1 MKSKIFYGLLFFIIT
16 FHFIFSENLI
26 VIITDGMTFD
36 CLSIIRKI
44 SENPQKEI
52 SFDRFS
58 QIFYCETTADKTYI
72 TDSAAA
78 GTAIFTGTKTEN
90 GIIGLNSY
98 KMEVEN
104 IVEFCEKNSL
114 LTGIITNT
122 RVTHAT
128 PASTYAHIDNRNKE
142 YEIAYQLSRKN
153 IDIVIGGGIKYF
165 KKENRLDKID
175 LLKEFQKK
183 GYLVIKDK
191 TGLKNVPDKKVIALF
206 SDSHLDYEIQKD
218 TTEQPTLTEMVE
230 YGLKYLE
237 EKSKR
242 AKTDFFLMIESG
254 RIDHASHYTLFSELY
269 FELLETEKMIKTVL
283 DFASKTNTTVL
294 LVSDHST
301 ANPVFVGTFTDSIL
315 NTMDSYFVNNFDTS
329 TKENLVKSLDSF
341 KVKFT
346 DISELPGEKE
356 ESSYRG
362 DHTGS
367 DVLGFFYSKN
377 FKLEKIFYRNDQLF
391 DLMKKILKD

>member
-1 MKSKIFYGLLFFIIT
+1 MKSKIFYGFLFFVIT

-90 GIIGLNSY
+90 GIIGLNSN

-142 YEIAYQLSRKN
+142 YEIAYQLSKKN

-165 KKENRLDKID
+165 KKENRFDKID

-218 TTEQPTLTEMVE
+218 TTEQPTLTKMVE

-315 NTMDSYFVNNFDTS
+315 NTMDSYFVNNFDSS
-329 TKENLVKSLDSF
+329 TKENLVKSLESF

-346 DISELPGEKE
+346 DISELHGEKE

-377 FKLEKIFYRNDQLF
+377 FKLEKIFYQNDQLF

>member
-1 MKSKIFYGLLFFIIT
+1 
-16 FHFIFSENLI
+16 
-26 VIITDGMTFD
+26 
-36 CLSIIRKI
+36 SIIRKI

>member
-1 MKSKIFYGLLFFIIT
+1 MKSKLFSTFLFLVIIFNFLFP
-16 FHFIFSENLI
+16 ENLV
-26 VIITDGMTFD
+26 VIITDGMNFD

-44 SENPQKEI
+44 SKDPLKEI

-90 GIIGLNSY
+90 GIVGLNSN
-98 KMEVEN
+98 KVEVEN
-104 IVEFCEKNSL
+104 IVEFCQKNSI

-128 PASTYAHIDNRNKE
+128 PASTFAHLDNRNKE
-142 YEIAYQLSRKN
+142 YEIAYQLSKKN
-153 IDIVIGGGIKYF
+153 IDLIMGGGIKYF
-165 KKENRLDKID
+165 EKKNRFDKID

-191 TGLKNVPDKKVIALF
+191 SGLKKVTEKKVFALF
-206 SDSHLDYEIQKD
+206 SDSHLDYELQKD
-218 TTEQPTLTEMVE
+218 TTKQPTLTEMVE
-230 YGLKYLE
+230 YGLKYLD
-237 EKSKR
+237 EKAEKE
-242 AKTDFFLMIESG
+242 KKDFFLMIESG

-269 FELLETEKMIKTVL
+269 FELLETEKMVKTVL
-283 DFASKTNTTVL
+283 DFASKTNTTVI

-301 ANPVFVGTFTDSIL
+301 ANPVFIGTFTDSTL
-315 NTMDSYFVNNFDTS
+315 HTMDSYFVKNFDNS
-329 TKENLVKSLDSF
+329 TRENTVKSLDSF

-346 DISELPGEKE
+346 DISEFSGEKE

-367 DVLGFFYSKN
+367 DVLGFFYSRN
-377 FKLEKIFYRNDQLF
+377 FKLEKIFYRNDQIF